1 MEKRTIEVKFRVTPS
16 EREVLNRKMREYG
29 TKQLGVYL
37 RRMALEGKVVQTD
50 VSGVN
55 ALVTLM
61 RYAGNNLNQLTKK
74 AHETDSIALDGVLAL
89 QKQFDGI
96 WRDLNRLIRTLAE
109 RM

>member
-96 WRDLNRLIRTLAE
+96 WRDLNRLIRTFAE

>member
-16 EREVLNRKMREYG
+16 EREALNKKLQEYG

-37 RRMALEGKVVQTD
+37 RKMALNGKVIQTD

-55 ALVTLM
+55 ALVALM

-96 WRDLNRLIRTLAE
+96 WRDLNQLIRALAE
-109 RM
+109 QA

>member
-16 EREVLNRKMREYG
+16 EREVLNRKMRECG